1 MWLDRGRDGAQGRQ
15 EWKGKEEW
23 ETELIL
29 PARVSWGLRLSSI
42 SIPFLRT
49 LAQIEDTVIAG
60 PLNYLPRPA
69 PLPLSLAGGLIS
81 CSLELSCEQSCL
93 PVTDSSLIR

>member
-1 MWLDRGRDGAQGRQ
+1 MGPRGDRSGN
-15 EWKGKEEW
+15 GKEEW
-23 ETELIL
+23 ETELIP